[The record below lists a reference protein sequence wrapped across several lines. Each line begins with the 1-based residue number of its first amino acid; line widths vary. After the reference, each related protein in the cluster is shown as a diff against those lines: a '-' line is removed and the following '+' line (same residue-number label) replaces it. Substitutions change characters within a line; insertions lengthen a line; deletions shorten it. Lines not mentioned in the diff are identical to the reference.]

1 MIISFPA
8 IIIQDYQKFNMTG
21 FRKINKKFD
30 KNFYCALGRE
40 WFESKVKDSELSE
53 GKDIENL
60 IDKAGGNT

>member
-1 MIISFPA
+1 
-8 IIIQDYQKFNMTG
+8 MTG